1 MPGVL
6 KEFAD
11 LMNGEMKVIAKNGKA
26 VPLATNGRF
35 AG

>member
-11 LMNGEMKVIAKNGKA
+11 LISGEMRVIAKDGKA
-26 VPLATNGRF
+26 VPLATNGGF